1 MEWKEYQHEFIAEG
15 NLRQII
21 ITNVTS
27 QDWQKIFNF
36 LKKTEVTLTF
46 FIDGVKSVLPSHI
59 EHIFQEDKHHYLL
72 SLVFDDVM
80 LNCHF
85 DRHED
90 IVLSFDPGQIT
101 NEARATLLFRVM
113 STFGR
118 RLRKVVVLTTVNR
131 DAQPIFQYEPGQGI
145 TYLKLDKKLAPYD

>member
-1 MEWKEYQHEFIAEG
+1 MEWKEYQHEFIAECD
-15 NLRQII
+15 LRQII
-21 ITNVTS
+21 ISNVTP

-46 FIDGVKSVLPSHI
+46 FIDGVKSALPSQI
-59 EHIFQEDKHHYLL
+59 EQVFQEDNHHYLL
-72 SLVFDDVM
+72 SLVFDGVT

-101 NEARATLLFRVM
+101 NEAKAILLFRVM

-118 RLRKVVVLTTVNR
+118 RLRKVVVLTAVNR
-131 DAQPIFQYEPGQGI
+131 EAQPIFQYEQGQGL
-145 TYLKLDKKLAPYD
+145 TYLKLNKKLAPYE